1 MTYFKAVRSLSP
13 NRVRAFSWSYING
26 KFLPKC
32 SAVLGLPVQPVP
44 VQVRSFYRSSIN
56 PGAFI
61 NQGSL
66 STDATETTS
75 TGKGRRHNNC
85 MERNLASIRYNSSS
99 KPPHPSTEEILA
111 KALQKP
117 AGPLYGKN
125 SDGTCATVI
134 KPDSNDFF
142 IPQVALYENDGRRR
156 KRVLVLC
163 TGGTLTMAPDPE
175 KGGAL
180 APVEGAVTAYMKNM
194 NELCNESMP
203 EVVCHEYKPFFDSSD
218 LGPNDWAVLASD
230 IKANYWHFD
239 GFVVLMGTD
248 TMAYAA
254 TALSFMLE
262 VSILFYFKL
271 HSKLFAHF

>member
-1 MTYFKAVRSLSP
+1 MKYFKAVRSLSP
-13 NRVRAFSWSYING
+13 NRVRALSWSCING

-32 SAVLGLPVQPVP
+32 SAVLGLQEPVP
-44 VQVRSFYRSSIN
+44 MQVRSFYRSSIN

-75 TGKGRRHNNC
+75 IGKGRRNKNC
-85 MERNLASIRYNSSS
+85 MERNLATIRYNSSS

-117 AGPLYGKN
+117 AGPLYGKK
-125 SDGTCATVI
+125 SDGNCATVI

-163 TGGTLTMAPDPE
+163 TGGTLTMYRIRRR
-175 KGGAL
+175 GA
-180 APVEGAVTAYMKNM
+180 
-194 NELCNESMP
+194 
-203 EVVCHEYKPFFDSSD
+203 H
-218 LGPNDWAVLASD
+218 
-230 IKANYWHFD
+230 
-239 GFVVLMGTD
+239 
-248 TMAYAA
+248 
-254 TALSFMLE
+254 
-262 VSILFYFKL
+262 
-271 HSKLFAHF
+271 